1 MADKARK
8 RKRAESAGSETTGQ
22 GTALIT
28 RTEPRQERRYEP
40 KSSVGSILTLIGA
53 GLGAALAGAGVYAQ
67 WLRPDDIGPHKLAPY
82 ILAAGAAILIAT
94 AFFGQL
100 TTKPIRVGDAGVALE
115 KDPGEIERIPWH
127 RITRVALQPTAL
139 SVQASGTFITV
150 PLSAHPQAAAR
161 ILAEAKERIP
171 ARVDEVSGDKL
182 EKLDDSAGEVITL
195 EAPQAAGL
203 RCKSSD
209 KLIAFE
215 KDARFCGRCGE
226 IYHKDGVPKRCVT
239 CDAVLRS

>member
-1 MADKARK
+1 V
-8 RKRAESAGSETTGQ
+8 
-22 GTALIT
+22 LIT
-28 RTEPRQERRYEP
+28 RTEPRREWRYEP
-40 KSSVGSILTLIGA
+40 KPSIGAILTLIGA

-67 WLRPDDIGPHKLAPY
+67 WFRPEDLGPHKLGPY
-82 ILAAGAAILIAT
+82 LLGAGAALMIAV

-100 TTKPIRVGDAGVALE
+100 TAKPIRVGDAGIAVE
-115 KDPGEIERIPWH
+115 KDPGELDRIAWN
-127 RITRVALQPTAL
+127 RVTTVTLSQSALT
-139 SVQASGTFITV
+139 VQAGGTIINI
-150 PLSAHPQAAAR
+150 PLSLHPQAAAR

-171 ARVDEVSGDKL
+171 ARVEDVSGDKL
-182 EKLDDSAGEVITL
+182 EKIDESAGELITL
-195 EAPQAAGL
+195 EPPQAAGL

-239 CDAVLRS
+239 CDAVLRK

>member
-1 MADKARK
+1 MADKTRK
-8 RKRAESAGSETTGQ
+8 RRRAEPGAGDGTGQ
-22 GTALIT
+22 VTALIT
-28 RTEPRQERRYEP
+28 RTEPRREWRYEP
-40 KSSVGSILTLIGA
+40 KASIGSILTLIGA

-67 WLRPDDIGPHKLAPY
+67 WLRPEETGPHKLAPY
-82 ILAAGAAILIAT
+82 MLAAGAALLIAI

-100 TTKPIRVGDAGVALE
+100 ATKPIRVGDVGVALE
-115 KDPGEIERIPWH
+115 KDPGEIERIPWN
-127 RITRVALQPTAL
+127 RITRVTLQPTAL

-150 PLSAHPQAAAR
+150 SLSAHPQAAAR

-171 ARVDEVSGDKL
+171 ERVDEVSGDKL
-182 EKLDDSAGEVITL
+182 EKLDPSAGELMTL
-195 EAPQAAGL
+195 DPPQAAGL

-226 IYHKDGVPKRCVT
+226 VYHKDGVPKRCVT
-239 CDAVLRS
+239 CDAPLRA